1 MDSINIIALSGSLR
15 QASYTTKLANA
26 FIKAAPTGIN
36 IKLVDISRLP
46 LLNEDLEADLP
57 EAVHAFREQVKGADA
72 VLLATPEYNRS
83 YTPALKNALDW
94 ASRPSGHNHW
104 DGKPAAIVG
113 CTPFTLGAFGAVHH
127 LRQVLTYLNMPTMQ
141 QPEFY
146 LQLVADKMNDQG
158 EIIDRSTGE
167 HIEKFWAAFV
177 DWIGLIHAS
186 SRLAAALPTNHQP
199 SYSSR

>member
-1 MDSINIIALSGSLR
+1 MDNLNIIALSGSLR
-15 QASYTTKLANA
+15 NASYTTKLARA
-26 FIKAAPTGIN
+26 FIKAAPDGVN
-36 IKLVDISRLP
+36 IELLDVSQLP
-46 LLNEDLEADLP
+46 LINEDLEADLP
-57 EAVHAFREQVKGADA
+57 EPVSVLRERVQNADA

-94 ASRPSGHNHW
+94 ASRPSGQNCW

-113 CTPFTLGAFGAVHH
+113 CSPFTLGAFGAVHH

-158 EIIDRSTGE
+158 EITDQSTRE
-167 HIEKFWAAFV
+167 HIDKFWNAFIAWV
-177 DWIGLIHAS
+177 KLIN
-186 SRLAAALPTNHQP
+186 TK
-199 SYSSR
+199 